1 MRRASS
7 FTEYWGRSSKSLEDT
22 QSFEYHLSKVGEFSS
37 FFILYMAH
45 PVMYIHTLRWPGITF
60 EIYLQVRSVSAL
72 TPVWRIVSKLI
83 HMKYLI

>member
-1 MRRASS
+1 MRSASS

-22 QSFEYHLSKVGEFSS
+22 QSLKNYLSKVGEFSL

-45 PVMYIHTLRWPGITF
+45 PSESDTLRFPGITF
-60 EIYLQVRSVSAL
+60 EFYIQVRSVSAL

-83 HMKYLI
+83 HMKFLI